1 MVCGGRAARSTG
13 PSAAQGASM
22 PMRAAWLAAIA
33 CSEGKRI
40 FLLRRHLSTAMFLSL
55 VWPASAAEALR
66 GVSAEALRGV
76 SADARPSFNGPTF
89 RCRDGGAEMPSARV
103 NDDYC
108 DCLDGSDEPGTS
120 ACALGAFYCA
130 NVGFKPRVLPASR
143 VDDGIC
149 DCCDGSD
156 ESAERR
162 AAEEAALN
170 ATRALLERCTAEVS
184 PDPEALAACPPP
196 TEAEPAAEEENSD
209 TALCTHCETCGPPAP
224 ECGPTAGKWGC
235 YGVLGAAPAAEAEA
249 PSLRAL
255 AHTDSH
261 SAHAR
266 SLANN
271 SLLTS
276 RTGACPL
283 PPLA

>member
-1 MVCGGRAARSTG
+1 MAEDCDCKQRA
-13 PSAAQGASM
+13 
-22 PMRAAWLAAIA
+22 
-33 CSEGKRI
+33 GK
-40 FLLRRHLSTAMFLSL
+40 
-55 VWPASAAEALR
+55 ASA
-66 GVSAEALRGV
+66 V
-76 SADARPSFNGPTF
+76 P
-89 RCRDGGAEMPSARV
+89 C
-103 NDDYC
+103 
-108 DCLDGSDEPGTS
+108 
-120 ACALGAFYCA
+120 YCA
-130 NVGFKPRVLPASR
+130 SCSG
-143 VDDGIC
+143 
-149 DCCDGSD
+149 
-156 ESAERR
+156 
-162 AAEEAALN
+162 
-170 ATRALLERCTAEVS
+170 
-184 PDPEALAACPPP
+184 
-196 TEAEPAAEEENSD
+196 